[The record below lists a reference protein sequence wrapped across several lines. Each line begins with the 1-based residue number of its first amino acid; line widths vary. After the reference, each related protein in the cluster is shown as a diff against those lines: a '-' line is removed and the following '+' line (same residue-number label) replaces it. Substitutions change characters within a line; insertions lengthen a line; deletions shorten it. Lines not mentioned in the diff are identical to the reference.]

1 MSDFRFAIMGAG
13 RIANKFCEAV
23 ALTQGCCVAAVASKS
38 QERAETF
45 ARDHGIP
52 AAYGDY
58 EQMLLEEK
66 PDCVY
71 IATTTDAHFPLT
83 MLCLKH
89 HTPVLCE
96 KAMFMTQAEAA
107 TAFRAAREKNVFLME
122 GLWSRFLPAV
132 NKARTWVKEGRIGVP
147 AMGDMGLGF
156 KAQEDPSNRYLNPDL
171 GGGATFD
178 LTVYGIQVLSWVLDR
193 EILRVKTEAVRGETG
208 VDVNELV
215 LLRFAGK
222 VPAVIRAGFMSPVE
236 ERLVICGSQGRIVIP
251 RAHCAKEAY
260 LYDTKGNELEH
271 FVDEET
277 VNGFT
282 WEVEEAMR
290 CIGEGKIESPVVPHA
305 STLVCAGIY
314 DRIRQEMDEI

>member
-1 MSDFRFAIMGAG
+1 MNTFRFAIMGAG
-13 RIANKFCEAV
+13 KIANKFCQAV
-23 ALTQGCCVAAVASKS
+23 SLTPDCCVAAVASKS
-38 QERAETF
+38 LERAQTF
-45 ARDHGIP
+45 AQSQSIP

-58 EQMLLEEK
+58 EQMLLCEK

-71 IATTTDAHFPLT
+71 IATTTDSHFALT

-89 HTPVLCE
+89 NTPVLCE
-96 KAMFMTQAEAA
+96 KAMFMTEAEAEE
-107 TAFRAAREKNVFLME
+107 AFRTAKEKGVFLME

-132 NKARTWVKEGRIGVP
+132 NKARQWVKEGRIGVP

-156 KAQEDPSNRYLNPDL
+156 PAPADPLNRYFNPDL

-193 EILRVKTEAVRGETG
+193 EIVRAKAEAVRGETG

-222 VPAVIRAGFMSPVE
+222 VPAVVRAGLLSPVE
-236 ERLVICGSQGRIVIP
+236 ERLIICGSKGRIVIP

-260 LYDTKGNELEH
+260 LYDANGAELEH
-271 FVDEET
+271 FVDNDT

-282 WEVEEAMR
+282 GEVAESIR
-290 CIGEGKIESPVVPHA
+290 CIREGLVESPVVSHA
-305 STLVCAGIY
+305 STTVCARIY
-314 DRIRQEMDEI
+314 DMIRKDMDEA